1 MGPRG
6 ENFVQTY
13 QTRWGVLQFHL
24 TGPGLPPFDEAERRA
39 VTHLTEE
46 GVPVHCL
53 AGPDLLESKRRANRP
68 SDQGDIEFLEKK
80 QALGLL

>member
-1 MGPRG
+1 M
-6 ENFVQTY
+6 
-13 QTRWGVLQFHL
+13 
-24 TGPGLPPFDEAERRA
+24 
-39 VTHLTEE
+39 TEE
-46 GVPVHCL
+46 GVPVQCL